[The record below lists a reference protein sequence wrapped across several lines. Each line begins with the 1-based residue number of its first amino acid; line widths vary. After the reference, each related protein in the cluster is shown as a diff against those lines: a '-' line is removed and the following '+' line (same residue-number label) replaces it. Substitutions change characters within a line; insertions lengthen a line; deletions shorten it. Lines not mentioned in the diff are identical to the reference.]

1 MKNNCAFCVQSTIFT
16 ENVPFYMTIDIR
28 YGDVLEIN
36 RDRLIAENLNSFQ
49 VSL

>member
-1 MKNNCAFCVQSTIFT
+1 MKNNCAFCVQITIFT
-16 ENVPFYMTIDIR
+16 ESAPFYMTIDIR

-36 RDRLIAENLNSFQ
+36 RDRLIVENLNFFQ